1 MKIIQVIE
9 KMKAYHKGDMDG
21 VKINDETTRD
31 KILYGDPDKECTG
44 IVTTCWATT
53 DVIRKAHELGANLI
67 ICHEA
72 LFWNHGDKTEW
83 LIKQKNKTFAKKKQ
97 LLDET
102 GIVVWRDHDYI
113 HSGIPMGDGYVDG
126 IFYGVAKK
134 LGWDK
139 YMMNGDSLNMV
150 FEIPKTTPKEVAKL
164 MVERYNLNGIK
175 MIGDVDTEVKK
186 VWMAAHVFGV
196 SEDSTFITKADA
208 EDIDLIIPLECVD
221 FTFSEYVRDS
231 GMLGI
236 GKAAVLPG
244 HFNGEEPG
252 MEYML
257 TYINEALG
265 EDIPATF
272 VQSGDMY
279 NFYCR

>member
-1 MKIIQVIE
+1 MEIIEVINKI
-9 KMKAYHKGDMDG
+9 KAYHKGDISG
-21 VKINDETTRD
+21 IKINEETTRD
-31 KILYGDPDKECTG
+31 KILYGNPNKECTG
-44 IVTTCWATT
+44 IVITCWATA
-53 DVIRKAHELGANLI
+53 DVIRKANELGANLI

-83 LIKQKNKTFAKKKQ
+83 LIQQKNKTFKKKKE

-102 GIVVWRDHDYI
+102 GVVVWRNHDYI
-113 HSGIPMGDGYVDG
+113 HSGIPIGDEYVDG

-134 LGWDK
+134 LGWDR
-139 YMMNGDSLNMV
+139 YMMKEGVLNMV
-150 FEIPKTTPKEVAKL
+150 FEIPKTTPKKIAEL
-164 MVERYNLNGIK
+164 MVEKYNLNGIK
-175 MIGDVDTEVKK
+175 IIGDTETEVHK
-186 VWMAAHVFGV
+186 VWMATHVFGV
-196 SEDSTFITKADA
+196 AEDSTFITKAD
-208 EDIDLIIPLECVD
+208 EDDIDLIIPLECVD

-231 GMLGI
+231 GMLGMS
-236 GKAAVLPG
+236 KAAVLPG

-257 TYINEALG
+257 EYLGDALG
-265 EDIPATF
+265 EQIPAVF